1 MGLITSGKTDIGR
14 KRKSNQDS
22 FFLGKEQR
30 LFIVAD
36 GMGGHN
42 GGDIASQ
49 MAVKILP
56 EFLSKEMQKLPDINP
71 SDALAHAI
79 TETNLA
85 LKSYSDSHTE
95 LVGMGTTV
103 VSFFFKGQNVYI
115 GNVGDSRAYLINNKK
130 IFQLS
135 CDHSLVQEKLNL
147 GIYTREQAALDPQKN
162 ILVRTVGFDATLEPD
177 IFSYKVIKNDI
188 FLCCS
193 DGVHGK
199 VSDEDII
206 YLINEHIPDPS
217 IATQEMADQ
226 VISALINLA
235 NENGG
240 QDNST
245 AILIIAQ

>member
-1 MGLITSGKTDIGR
+1 MGLIASGKTDIGM

-22 FFLGKEQR
+22 LFIGKEQK

-56 EFLSKEMQKLPDINP
+56 ELLKEEIAKIPDEN
-71 SDALAHAI
+71 SSTALDRAI
-79 TETNLA
+79 SATNLR
-85 LKSYSDSHTE
+85 LKEFSDSHTE

-103 VSFFFKGQNVYI
+103 VSFYFKGQNVYV
-115 GNVGDSRAYLINNKK
+115 GNVGDSRAYLISNKK

-135 CDHSLVQEKLNL
+135 KDHSMVQEKINM

-162 ILVRTVGFDATLEPD
+162 ILVRTVGFDENLDVDVFT
-177 IFSYKVIKNDI
+177 YKVIKNDI

-193 DGVHGK
+193 DGIHGK

-206 YLINEHIPDPS
+206 FLINDFIPDPS
-217 IATQEMADQ
+217 VATQQMADQ
-226 VISALINLA
+226 VINSLIDLA

>member
-1 MGLITSGKTDIGR
+1 MGLITSGKTDVGL

-22 FFLGKEQR
+22 FFIGNEQR

-49 MAVKILP
+49 MAIKLLP
-56 EFLSKEMQKLPDINP
+56 EVLSESLKKTPDKNP
-71 SDALAHAI
+71 SVLLEEAI
-79 TETNLA
+79 SVTNNS
-85 LKSYSDSHTE
+85 LKSFSDSHSE
-95 LVGMGTTV
+95 LVGMGTTL

-115 GNVGDSRAYLINNKK
+115 GNVGDSRAYLISQKK
-130 IFQLS
+130 MFQLS
-135 CDHSLVQEKLNL
+135 RDHSMVQEKLNL
-147 GIYTREQAALDPQKN
+147 GIYNRDQAALDPQKN
-162 ILVRTVGFDATLEPD
+162 ILVRTVGFDPTVEVD
-177 IFSYKVIKNDI
+177 VFTYKVIKNDI

-206 YLINEHIPDPS
+206 FLINECIPDPGQ
-217 IATQEMADQ
+217 ATQKMADQ
-226 VISALINLA
+226 VISSLINLA

>member
-1 MGLITSGKTDIGR
+1 MGLIASGKSDIGM

-22 FFLGKEQR
+22 LFIGKEQK

-56 EFLSKEMQKLPDINP
+56 EILREEVSKIPDENP
-71 SDALAHAI
+71 ATVLERAI
-79 TETNLA
+79 SATNLA
-85 LKSYSDSHTE
+85 LKEFSDSHTE

-103 VSFFFKGQNVYI
+103 VGFYFKGQNVYI
-115 GNVGDSRAYLINNKK
+115 GNVGDSRAYLISNKK

-135 CDHSLVQEKLNL
+135 KDHSMVQEKINM
-147 GIYTREQAALDPQKN
+147 GIYNREQAALDPQKN
-162 ILVRTVGFDATLEPD
+162 ILVRTVGFDENVEVDVFT
-177 IFSYKVIKNDI
+177 YKVIKNDI

-206 YLINEHIPDPS
+206 FLINEHIPDPS
-217 IATQEMADQ
+217 VATQQMAEQ
-226 VISALINLA
+226 VVKSLIDLA

>member
-1 MGLITSGKTDIGR
+1 MGLIASGKTDIGM
-14 KRKSNQDS
+14 KRKTNQDS
-22 FFLGKEQR
+22 LFIGKEQR

-49 MAVKILP
+49 MAVKLLP
-56 EFLSKEMQKLPDINP
+56 QHLQKCASQLPDQSP
-71 SDALAHAI
+71 SVHFEEAI
-79 TETNLA
+79 TATNLS
-85 LKSYSDSHTE
+85 LKEYSDSHIE

-103 VSFFFKGQNVYI
+103 VGFYFKGQNVYI
-115 GNVGDSRAYLINNKK
+115 GNVGDSRGYLISNKK
-130 IFQLS
+130 IFQLTR
-135 CDHSLVQEKLNL
+135 DHSMVQEKLNM
-147 GIYTREQAALDPQKN
+147 GIYNREQAALDPQKN
-162 ILVRTVGFDATLEPD
+162 ILIRTVGFDASLDVD
-177 IFSYKVIKNDI
+177 IFTYKVIRNDI

-206 YLINEHIPDPS
+206 CLINEYIPDPS
-217 IATQEMADQ
+217 LATQLMADQ
-226 VISALINLA
+226 VIKALIDLA

>member
-1 MGLITSGKTDIGR
+1 MGLIASGKTDIGR

-22 FFLGKEQR
+22 FFIGKEQK

-49 MAVKILP
+49 MAVKLLP
-56 EFLSKEMQKLPDINP
+56 EFLEQNNSQLPDKNP
-71 SDALAHAI
+71 PENFAEAIQSTNHKIKEFSDQNTAL
-79 TETNLA
+79 T
-85 LKSYSDSHTE
+85 
-95 LVGMGTTV
+95 GMGTTL
-103 VSFFFKGQNVYI
+103 VSFYFKGQNLYV
-115 GNVGDSRAYLINNKK
+115 GNVGDSRAYLVSNKK

-135 CDHSLVQEKLNL
+135 KDHSMVQEKLNV
-147 GIYTREQAALDPQKN
+147 GIYNREQAALDPQKN
-162 ILVRTVGFDATLEPD
+162 ILVRTVGFDPVIEVDVFT
-177 IFSYKVIKNDI
+177 YKVIKNDI

-199 VSDEDII
+199 VSDEDILFI
-206 YLINEHIPDPS
+206 INSIIPDPGH
-217 IATQEMADQ
+217 ATQKMADQ
-226 VISALINLA
+226 VISSLIDLA